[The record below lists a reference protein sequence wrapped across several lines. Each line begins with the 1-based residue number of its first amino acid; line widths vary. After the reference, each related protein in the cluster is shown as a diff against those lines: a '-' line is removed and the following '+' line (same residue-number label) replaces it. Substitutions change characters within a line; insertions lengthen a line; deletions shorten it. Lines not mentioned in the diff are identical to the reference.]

1 MNEKIKTGAMLMKS
15 LEPARVMVSVRWEPC
30 VGYDKYENNTPENYK
45 KMWWNYQDI
54 FKENGVLN
62 VVWVMDFADTL
73 CTKKDEGHDCNALW
87 PGDDRIDWLMFN
99 SFPYGYSSKFF

>member
-45 KMWWNYQDI
+45 KMWWNY
-54 FKENGVLN
+54 
-62 VVWVMDFADTL
+62 
-73 CTKKDEGHDCNALW
+73 
-87 PGDDRIDWLMFN
+87 
-99 SFPYGYSSKFF
+99 